1 MNNEEPIRVINE
13 NQQVSTKSSVIP
25 EQSNLPKTTMP
36 RQISIL
42 NWIYQWQPMGIRVIL
57 NLPFTGD
64 DSDYVFAIRNGPF
77 VPYPYFNGYEDLNL
91 DGVKS
96 NYDRPISSFGYN
108 NTRAVYLP
116 YAEGSDYPNPAK
128 PTHTM
133 VHYDLPPI
141 ISTMAQSFRRWRGDM
156 QYRLRIIAGFATQGY
171 VIATSIKNTFS
182 PIAIYDE
189 YTVSPHI
196 ERQDISY
203 RAGMMN
209 AYALSDT
216 SMFRHL
222 ELTMPYDY
230 PTPYYDQYA
239 WLSRRICPSV
249 NFQYVDNKWKALPG
263 FIQDEPHGDN
273 YLAIG
278 IRGNLE
284 AGAAGSQIIFE
295 LEYRCAEGFQFADPF
310 FPPTHSI
317 DPMQTSPDLER
328 VIIIPNNIWT
338 SNGITIP
345 VKKKNEVQRSV
356 DEQRM
361 TTARIRHHK
370 NHIYRTQSNQDEHQT
385 RNALERLRLA
395 SMPLGQSSRNG

>member
-1 MNNEEPIRVINE
+1 MNSEEPIRVLNE
-13 NQQVSTKSSVIP
+13 NQQVSTKPSLIP
-25 EQSNLPKTTMP
+25 EQSNLPQTTMP

-64 DSDYVFAIRNGPF
+64 DSDFVFAIRNGPYI
-77 VPYPYFNGYEDLNL
+77 PYPYFNGYEDL
-91 DGVKS
+91 DQAGVKS
-96 NYDRPISSFGYN
+96 NYPAPVSSFGYN

-116 YAEGSDYPNPAK
+116 YAQGSDYPDPSK
-128 PTHTM
+128 PTHTL

-156 QYRLRIIAGFATQGY
+156 QYRLRIVAGFATQGY
-171 VIATSIKNTFS
+171 VIGTTIKNTFS

-189 YTVSPHI
+189 YKVAPHI

-209 AYALSDT
+209 AYTLSDT

-222 ELTMPYDY
+222 EITMPYDY
-230 PTPYYDQYA
+230 PTSFYDQYA
-239 WLSRRICPSV
+239 WLARRVCPSI
-249 NFQYVDNKWKALPG
+249 NFSYDTSAKKWTADEG
-263 FIQDEPHGDN
+263 FLQDEPHGDN
-273 YLAIG
+273 FLAVG

-310 FPPTHSI
+310 FPPTHAV
-317 DPMQTSPDLER
+317 DPLETSVDLER
-328 VIIIPNNIWT
+328 TIIIPNNVWD
-338 SNGITIP
+338 SDGVTIP
-345 VKKKNEVQRSV
+345 KKKNSSYQTSNP
-356 DEQRM
+356 QHM
-361 TTARIRHHK
+361 TARIRHHK
-370 NHIYRTQSNQDEHQT
+370 NQRYNSEHQAPV
-385 RNALERLRLA
+385 NALERLRLA
-395 SMPLGQSSRNG
+395 ANLPIGSSSRNG